1 MAGVTHAGPSSM
13 AGVIYPGLQVYGW
26 VHTSRAPGLRLVG
39 LKRDPRF
46 MAGGLISGA
55 RGLRLGE
62 VYLHPGLQ
70 VYGWGHTSGA
80 LGLRLGDPHPGP
92 QVYGWGIIYIQY
104 VTPPRVYL

>member
-1 MAGVTHAGPSSM
+1 M
-13 AGVIYPGLQVYGW
+13 AGVIYPVPQVYGW

-39 LKRDPRF
+39 LNRGPRF
-46 MAGGLISGA
+46 MAGGLTSRA

-62 VYLHPGLQ
+62 AYLHPGLQ

-80 LGLRLGDPHPGP
+80 LGLRLGDSHPGP
-92 QVYGWGIIYIQY
+92 QLYGWGIIYIQY